1 MRPSKLQERW
11 VTAENEKEAAAA
23 ALNKLC
29 KALTEAW
36 QEYDARKRL
45 AKNLKERFG
54 KRLQK
59 DDK

>member
-1 MRPSKLQERW
+1 MKPSKLQERW

-29 KALTEAW
+29 KALTVAW

-45 AKNLKERFG
+45 AKNLKERFR